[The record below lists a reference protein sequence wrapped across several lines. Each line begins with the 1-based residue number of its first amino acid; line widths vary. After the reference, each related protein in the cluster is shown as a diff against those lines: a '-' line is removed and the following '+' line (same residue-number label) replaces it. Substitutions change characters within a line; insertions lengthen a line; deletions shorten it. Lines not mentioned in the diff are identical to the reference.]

1 MEVFNLIAYLL
12 AFLFLIQF
20 LPKGQIDKDRESSR
34 AFYEELGRKYYAA
47 VHEKRIDDS
56 VYKLIDDL

>member
-20 LPKGQIDKDRESSR
+20 LPKSQIDKDRESSR
-34 AFYEELGRKYYAA
+34 AFYEELGRKY
-47 VHEKRIDDS
+47 
-56 VYKLIDDL
+56 

>member
-20 LPKGQIDKDRESSR
+20 LPKSQIDKDRESSR
-34 AFYEELGRKYYAA
+34 AFYKE
-47 VHEKRIDDS
+47 
-56 VYKLIDDL
+56 